1 VRAGIVVLA
10 LLVATTAAAQ
20 PAQPAQP
27 ARPAHRA
34 VPDYDGRGDAPTTTG
49 DVVRAVVRVVLF
61 PIRIVVDYGIRW
73 PIGKAIS
80 AAEQS
85 RGVRAAIR
93 YLFLLPPTPTPS
105 VFPIAFYD
113 FGFQSSLGVR
123 FLWTRGFLTRGS
135 KFSLKLGSGGDDWWR
150 ADANLRV
157 AAPAKLHGFHAGIDA
172 GVRRRPDQQFFG
184 IGSRTRQSAA
194 ARYMQARSIVTGYV
208 GWPELAAIATSSAT
222 FAGDSHFGG
231 GLSIDDQIAAGEIAT
246 QPAGYRDVVVTQRLG
261 ARLALD
267 SRGIRPDTQERD
279 RTTSGGRIDAV
290 FERVRDR
297 EIGEWLHLDATIGGA
312 LRLDS
317 VREHK
322 LDARM
327 RVELV
332 EPTAMTREN
341 AIPFI
346 DLASIGGSRD
356 LRGFASGRGR
366 DLSAAAFMLDYQW
379 PIAAWLDATLYL
391 AAGNVFGRNLS
402 GFSAGALRGSAGMG
416 LALAGL
422 SADRQLEAWAAVGT
436 EPFDEGGGV
445 NSFRLVLGYSHDY

>member
-10 LLVATTAAAQ
+10 LLFANSSAAQ
-20 PAQPAQP
+20 PA
-27 ARPAHRA
+27 RRA
-34 VPDYDGRGDAPTTTG
+34 VPDYDGRDDAPTTTS
-49 DVVRAVVRVVLF
+49 DVARAVVRVVLF

-73 PIGKAIS
+73 PFGKAIT
-80 AAEQS
+80 AAEHS
-85 RGVRAAIR
+85 RGVRSAIR

-113 FGFQSSLGVR
+113 FGFQSSLGLR

-135 KFSLKLGSGGDDWWR
+135 KFSLKLGSGGADWWR
-150 ADANLRV
+150 ADTNLRV
-157 AAPAKLHGFHAGIDA
+157 VAPAAMRGFYAGIDA
-172 GVRRRPDQQFFG
+172 GLRRRPDQQFFG
-184 IGSRTRQSAA
+184 LGSRTPQSAA
-194 ARYMQARSIVTGYV
+194 ARYMQARTAVTGSV
-208 GWPELAAIATSSAT
+208 GWPQLAVVAGWTAT
-222 FAGDSHFGG
+222 FAGESHFNG
-231 GLSIDDQIAAGEIAT
+231 GLSIDDQVAAGQIGGE
-246 QPAGYRDVVVTQRLG
+246 PAGYREVVVSQRLG

-267 SRGIRPDTQERD
+267 TRGTRPDTQERD
-279 RTTSGGRIDAV
+279 RTSSGARIDAV
-290 FERVRDR
+290 FEHVRDR
-297 EIGEWLHLDATIGGA
+297 EIGEWLHLDATLGGA
-312 LRLDS
+312 LRLDT

-322 LDARM
+322 LDLRM

-332 EPTAMTREN
+332 EPTATT
-341 AIPFI
+341 AAGDIPFVE
-346 DLASIGGSRD
+346 LASIGGSRD

-379 PIAAWLDATLYL
+379 PLAAWLDATLYL